1 MKRFIIPYLL
11 MILLPALAQADQQ
24 WTPVGDTEAGNSYY
38 LELSSLKKTAQ
49 GGRIWS
55 LVSMTEPKDGF
66 LSARTLFE
74 FNCRNHKHQIID
86 MAFYAGAMGQGD
98 QIKNIVIPKAVW
110 VPTDPNSTEGAYLEM
125 ACDRLRAASR
135 TAD

>member
-1 MKRFIIPYLL
+1 MPIAIRSLL
-11 MILLPALAQADQQ
+11 LLLILPVGGYADDQQ
-24 WTPVGDTEAGNSYY
+24 WTPVGDTEAGSSYY

-55 LVSMTEPKDGF
+55 LVSMSEPKDGF

-74 FNCRNHKHQIID
+74 FNCRNHKHHIID

-110 VPTDPNSTEGAYLEM
+110 VPTDPNSTEGAYLEV
-125 ACDRLRAASR
+125 ACDRLRSAER
-135 TAD
+135 NN

>member
-1 MKRFIIPYLL
+1 MMPFAIRSFLL
-11 MILLPALAQADQQ
+11 VLLPFLVQADDQ
-24 WTPVGDTEAGNSYY
+24 WTPVGDTEAGSSYY
-38 LELSSLKKTAQ
+38 LEMSSLKKTSQ

-110 VPTDPNSTEGAYLEM
+110 VPTDPNSTEGAYLEV
-125 ACDRLRAASR
+125 ACDRLRADVRKS
-135 TAD
+135 D

>member
-1 MKRFIIPYLL
+1 
-11 MILLPALAQADQQ
+11 
-24 WTPVGDTEAGNSYY
+24 
-38 LELSSLKKTAQ
+38 
-49 GGRIWS
+49 
-55 LVSMTEPKDGF
+55 MTEPKDGF